1 MAADNLAT
9 QGAKASAA
17 LVLIYFSG
25 NIPAAALQG
34 LVRVLKSINRVSSF
48 VSNRHFRYLFI
59 MIYNTPC
66 NKSYSISVGMQ
77 MTRCM

>member
-17 LVLIYFSG
+17 LVLTYFSG
-25 NIPAAALQG
+25 NIPAAALQV
-34 LVRVLKSINRVSSF
+34 LVRVGLQVCALKPINRVSSF

-66 NKSYSISVGMQ
+66 NKS
-77 MTRCM
+77 